1 MDNKLLEY
9 FEVSSFDELMDYM
22 KNNPESEK
30 VKSLQE
36 ILDYIENLEKFRQI
50 EKK

>member
-9 FEVSSFDELMDYM
+9 FEVSSYDELMDYM
-22 KNNPESEK
+22 KNNPDSEK

-36 ILDYIENLEKFRQI
+36 VLDYIKNI
-50 EKK
+50 EEGEIDG

>member
-22 KNNPESEK
+22 KKNPDSEK

-36 ILDYIENLEKFRQI
+36 ILDYIETI
-50 EKK
+50 EEGEIDG